1 MAKVSFVTKSGE
13 HVSFKTG
20 GKKKK
25 GSKAKR
31 KPSAYNKFV
40 SRRMKHY
47 IGKGYSATRAMKA
60 IAKEWNAQK

>member
-1 MAKVSFVTKSGE
+1 MGKVSFTTASGE

-25 GSKAKR
+25 GKR
-31 KPSAYNKFV
+31 KLSPYNKFV
-40 SRRMKHY
+40 QRRMNHY

-60 IAKEWNAQK
+60 IAKEWNAKK